1 MRLIFGWE
9 EKTCPGYK
17 DFLDILHPEDRSHVE
32 QTLDRTV
39 EEKSSYDMEYRIKS
53 PLGEN
58 KIVNEIGEVLL
69 DEAGE
74 VCKISGIIQDVTEQK
89 KFRDEIEL
97 ASKVF
102 DNAVEG
108 VAVTDCN
115 GTIQFV
121 NRGFTNITGYTEEE
135 AIGRN
140 PRMLKSGRHD
150 RAFYRTMWEAIKRD
164 GHWAGEI
171 WNRRKSGE
179 AYPEWLS
186 ITAITNEKGESVR
199 YLSLFNDLSDLRE
212 REAQLNFQAN
222 YDALTGLPN
231 RTLLQDRIQV
241 SIQRV
246 KRGNQGLTLI
256 FLDMDDFKHVNDMLG
271 HAKGDLLLQQFATRL
286 LESIRSQDTVAR
298 YGGDEFIIL
307 LPDTNDTQVIT
318 QVIKRIRASLKEP
331 FVVDDKEFFMEVS
344 VGVTVCPDDG
354 MEPDI
359 LIANADMAMYRS
371 KASGRGGYAFFTAE
385 LNQQVARRV
394 ELEMDLRMGLSRQQ
408 FTLHYQPK
416 LDIATGQIS
425 GAEALIRWEH
435 PEKGI
440 VSPMEFIPLAEET
453 GLINDLGEW
462 ILYQAAARAKEWSQL
477 AGRPFPIAV
486 NISPRQVRDVDLPD
500 QVTQVLRQY
509 QLPASCLELEIT
521 ESAVM
526 GNLEKAKAMFQT
538 LYEMGI
544 HLSLDDFG
552 TGFSSLSYLRQLPI
566 STLKIDKS
574 FVDDIPQDAD
584 SSTMVTTIITMA
596 RHLKLI
602 TVAEGVEESAQL
614 EFLRQNQC
622 TQIQGYYF
630 ARPMP
635 ADTFV
640 DFIRKHL

>member
-1 MRLIFGWE
+1 M
-9 EKTCPGYK
+9 
-17 DFLDILHPEDRSHVE
+17 
-32 QTLDRTV
+32 
-39 EEKSSYDMEYRIKS
+39 
-53 PLGEN
+53 
-58 KIVNEIGEVLL
+58 
-69 DEAGE
+69 
-74 VCKISGIIQDVTEQK
+74 
-89 KFRDEIEL
+89 
-97 ASKVF
+97 
-102 DNAVEG
+102 
-108 VAVTDCN
+108 
-115 GTIQFV
+115 
-121 NRGFTNITGYTEEE
+121 
-135 AIGRN
+135 
-140 PRMLKSGRHD
+140 
-150 RAFYRTMWEAIKRD
+150 
-164 GHWAGEI
+164 
-171 WNRRKSGE
+171 
-179 AYPEWLS
+179 
-186 ITAITNEKGESVR
+186 
-199 YLSLFNDLSDLRE
+199 
-212 REAQLNFQAN
+212 
-222 YDALTGLPN
+222 
-231 RTLLQDRIQV
+231 
-241 SIQRV
+241 
-246 KRGNQGLTLI
+246 
-256 FLDMDDFKHVNDMLG
+256 
-271 HAKGDLLLQQFATRL
+271 
-286 LESIRSQDTVAR
+286 
-298 YGGDEFIIL
+298 
-307 LPDTNDTQVIT
+307 PDTNDTQVIT

-408 FTLHYQPK
+408 FTLYYQPK